1 MERRLF
7 KTGLI
12 SELWSSV
19 MHQTSLCG
27 SVSRP
32 THHPGYSSSSNLLN
46 FIPGRWW
53 GAALTKNQMK
63 GDRARRSLPPSGK
76 NLLTEWISNSICVH
90 NAMKGGRGSLS
101 SIEKYL
107 DRNPCAK
114 QSFRKRWRDQVLIS
128 SKRNQAAEHTHIY
141 ARDFRYG
148 ARITRE
154 RSKIGARI
162 DPGGRPPMPACPS
175 KPSPKVLRT
184 KRKSSILIIH
194 RYSYNFLTHAS
205 PPLLPQLLF
214 QSVLFFF
221 FHPSFPPPTYFNRE
235 YRHVITRIGGG
246 ILIRTATSWEEVE
259 VWVCA
264 CVWGTGSGI
273 GLPISSSRH
282 VALILW

>member
-1 MERRLF
+1 
-7 KTGLI
+7 
-12 SELWSSV
+12 
-19 MHQTSLCG
+19 
-27 SVSRP
+27 
-32 THHPGYSSSSNLLN
+32 
-46 FIPGRWW
+46 
-53 GAALTKNQMK
+53 
-63 GDRARRSLPPSGK
+63 
-76 NLLTEWISNSICVH
+76 
-90 NAMKGGRGSLS
+90 MKGGRGSLS

-205 PPLLPQLLF
+205 PPPLPASPNF
-214 QSVLFFF
+214 YSKA
-221 FHPSFPPPTYFNRE
+221 P
-235 YRHVITRIGGG
+235 
-246 ILIRTATSWEEVE
+246 
-259 VWVCA
+259 
-264 CVWGTGSGI
+264 
-273 GLPISSSRH
+273 SSSSSTPRFPLQPT
-282 VALILW
+282 LIASTVT